1 MSTCQVAVKHKR
13 EVSQPRYSSHEEPQK
28 VYVGPSGGTR
38 IQCPH
43 CETARHIKVSN
54 KFLHKVVQI
63 NCFCQQRFPVIFEK
77 RSSYRRNVNL
87 PGTYWNSSNEKHY
100 MTVTSLSNTGIGF
113 ETARISQF
121 KVGDVIRVRFMLD
134 DSRRS
139 WIDEM
144 VEIKRVEDH
153 MIGSEFKDLGE
164 YEKKAIGFYLM

>member
-1 MSTCQVAVKHKR
+1 
-13 EVSQPRYSSHEEPQK
+13 
-28 VYVGPSGGTR
+28 
-38 IQCPH
+38 
-43 CETARHIKVSN
+43 
-54 KFLHKVVQI
+54 
-63 NCFCQQRFPVIFEK
+63 
-77 RSSYRRNVNL
+77 
-87 PGTYWNSSNEKHY
+87 